1 MVTAPPAGPVPPRL
15 RVLPLPP
22 PGFNPETAAAEELQR
37 LGLPPQP
44 HAREQPR
51 LHAAWM
57 SLFRMPVRFVEAR
70 ATLRLESLHA
80 IPAPEPQV
88 NLALLATSRIETSRN
103 WSGASIVPNGGA
115 MFVLVAGQW
124 TLPAVS
130 IPQGAAPGVVDY
142 ACSTWVGLDGQR
154 RYLNSSLPQV
164 GVMQVLDAA
173 TGNQQ
178 VLPFFQWWY
187 VQSKGAFFDLN
198 GLAVAPGEVVAGLV
212 WVVSPTEVVAWL
224 RNVST
229 GQVAGI
235 GCTAPSETVDGG
247 VVQLTVT
254 GATAEWVLERP
265 RRFNSTGLYRF
276 PSYEPTTFT
285 GCWAGRALQ
294 PGPAVDAQSIAT
306 PRLLR
311 MFDVRPQP
319 ERTALISMPHRQGD
333 TEVMLTH
340 GGFPS

>member
-1 MVTAPPAGPVPPRL
+1 
-15 RVLPLPP
+15 
-22 PGFNPETAAAEELQR
+22 
-37 LGLPPQP
+37 
-44 HAREQPR
+44 
-51 LHAAWM
+51 
-57 SLFRMPVRFVEAR
+57 
-70 ATLRLESLHA
+70 
-80 IPAPEPQV
+80 
-88 NLALLATSRIETSRN
+88 
-103 WSGASIVPNGGA
+103 

-124 TLPAVS
+124 TVPAVS
-130 IPQGAAPGVVDY
+130 IPPGALPGTVDY

-154 RYLNSSLPQV
+154 RYLNSSLPQI

-173 TGNQQ
+173 TGAPQ

-187 VQSKGAFFDLN
+187 MQSKGAFFDLN
-198 GLAVAPGEVVAGLV
+198 GLTVEPGQVVAGLV
-212 WVVSPTEVVAWL
+212 WAVSPTEVVAWL

-229 GQVAGI
+229 GEVAGV
-235 GCTAPSETVDGG
+235 GCTAPSETVDGE

-265 RRFNSTGLYRF
+265 RQFNSTELYRF

-285 GCWAGRALQ
+285 GCWAGRA
-294 PGPAVDAQSIAT
+294 PRAGPAVDAQSIAT

-311 MFDVRPQP
+311 MFAVRPEP

-333 TEVMLTH
+333 TAVMLTH